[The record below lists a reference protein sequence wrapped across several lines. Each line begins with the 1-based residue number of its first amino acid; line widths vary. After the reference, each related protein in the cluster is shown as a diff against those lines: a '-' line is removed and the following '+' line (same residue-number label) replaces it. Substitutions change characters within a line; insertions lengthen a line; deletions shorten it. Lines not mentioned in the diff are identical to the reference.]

1 MSGRDREFDS
11 TDWSNMLNSVC
22 RWKPGEWSCQI
33 IGGSMQG
40 PYSKKMC
47 QESG

>member
-1 MSGRDREFDS
+1 MSEKDREFDS

-22 RWKPGEWSCQI
+22 RWRPEEWGCRVVGVYL
-33 IGGSMQG
+33 GGSF
-40 PYSKKMC
+40 SKDMC